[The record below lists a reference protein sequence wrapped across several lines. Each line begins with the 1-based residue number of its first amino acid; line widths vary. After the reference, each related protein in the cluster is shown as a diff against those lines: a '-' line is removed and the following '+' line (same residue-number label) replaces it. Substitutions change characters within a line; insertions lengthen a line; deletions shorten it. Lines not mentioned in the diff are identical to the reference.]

1 MKTKLNA
8 PYKCNYTGI
17 QIMQL
22 SFDAE
27 LAFDYDATHGS
38 QCRRKD
44 QPWTHS
50 NQQHRSPI
58 LAGYKTVL
66 VPTAFFAM
74 EVPNA
79 GSKERVS
86 NQKKTTAGKSEK
98 LTLPI
103 KSGKLTEKL

>member
-1 MKTKLNA
+1 M
-8 PYKCNYTGI
+8 
-17 QIMQL
+17 
-22 SFDAE
+22 
-27 LAFDYDATHGS
+27 
-38 QCRRKD
+38 
-44 QPWTHS
+44 
-50 NQQHRSPI
+50 
-58 LAGYKTVL
+58 AGYKTVL